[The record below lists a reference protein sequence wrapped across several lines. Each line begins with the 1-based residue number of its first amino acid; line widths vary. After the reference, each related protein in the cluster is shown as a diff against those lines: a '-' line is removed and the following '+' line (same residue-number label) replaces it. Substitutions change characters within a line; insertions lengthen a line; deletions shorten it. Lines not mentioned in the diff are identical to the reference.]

1 MKLRVHVLL
10 GLLTVLVMVFAGCE
24 STAEPAPA
32 EPEQEETVEPSV
44 RRPDMLDHQNF
55 AFGDPVPQWVRDDV
69 SDLEQLEEYDG
80 LYLFKFEGPRAQ
92 SLMGAQAWVD
102 QFVAANQIASSIQ
115 TRIESRFTGAL
126 VGDVDMVETYMEQVV
141 DTFTEA
147 NVTGY
152 IKLRDYWVQ
161 RRYYTPEGEVDEDA
175 YSYYVLYGMDRDV
188 LNTQIERALEAAD
201 LDAETEEEA
210 TARDRVRQAIAD
222 GV

>member
-1 MKLRVHVLL
+1 MRRTHYLWIA
-10 GLLTVLVMVFAGCE
+10 LVAILAPAFAACE
-24 STAEPAPA
+24 SAPEPATETA
-32 EPEQEETVEPSV
+32 DEQSIEPDV
-44 RRPDMLDHQNF
+44 RQPDMLDHQNF
-55 AFGDPVPQWVRDDV
+55 AFGDPVPQWVREDV
-69 SDLEQLEEYDG
+69 SDLEQLDEYED

-115 TRIESRFTGAL
+115 QRIESRFTGAL

-161 RRYYTPEGEVDEDA
+161 RRYYTPDGEVDEDA

-188 LNTQIERALEAAD
+188 LDAQIERALQEAD
-201 LDAETEEEA
+201 SEDVTEEEA
-210 TARDRVRQAIAD
+210 SARDRVRQAIEN
-222 GV
+222 GL